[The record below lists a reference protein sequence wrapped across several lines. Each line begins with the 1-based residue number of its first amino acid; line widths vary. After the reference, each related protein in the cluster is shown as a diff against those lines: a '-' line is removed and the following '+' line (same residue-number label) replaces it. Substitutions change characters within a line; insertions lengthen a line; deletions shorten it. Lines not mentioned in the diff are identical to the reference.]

1 MTKVQTDHSDLTA
14 LARQLRLDV
23 LDATTRVASGH
34 VSSSYS
40 CVEILTALYF
50 GGILRYRPDEPAWP
64 ERDRFI
70 LSKGHAAPVFY
81 AVLARAGYFGLDE
94 LQGLRTV
101 NRKAEGHPVENKLP
115 GIETTS
121 GSLGKG
127 ISVGLGHVLGGRLDK
142 LDYHVYVLL
151 GDGECQEGQ
160 IWESAMAAS
169 HFRAGNLIA
178 IVDYNKYQES
188 GPIGREIALE
198 PFVQKWQSFGWYVEE
213 VDGHD
218 IGGLIESLRSVSA
231 PLTHPITRLTRHVSR
246 IKYGLRQADQP
257 AVVIAH
263 TVKGKG
269 VSFVEA
275 DYHWHGKA
283 LSPQQAEQAREEI

>member
-1 MTKVQTDHSDLTA
+1 MSQTLDLKT
-14 LARQLRLDV
+14 LNEKARELRLEV
-23 LDATTRVASGH
+23 LDVTTKVASGH

-40 CVEILTALYF
+40 SVEILVALYQ
-50 GGILRYRPDEPAWP
+50 GGVLRYRSDEPHWP

-70 LSKGHAAPVFY
+70 LSKGHAAPIFY
-81 AVLARAGYFGLDE
+81 AVLADVGYFDRAE

-101 NRKAEGHPVENKLP
+101 NRRAEGHPVQDKLP

-127 ISVGLGHVLGGRLDK
+127 ISVGLGHVLAGRLNK
-142 LDYHVYVLL
+142 IDYRVYVLL

-169 HFRAGNLIA
+169 HFEADNLIA

-188 GPIGREIALE
+188 GPVSREMALE
-198 PFVQKWQSFGWYVEE
+198 PFAEKWRSFGWHAEE
-213 VDGHD
+213 VDGHN
-218 IGGLIESLRSVSA
+218 IGAIIETLKAVQK
-231 PLTHPITRLTRHVSR
+231 V
-246 IKYGLRQADQP
+246 KGQP
-257 AVVIAH
+257 SIVIAH

-269 VSFVEA
+269 ISFVEA
-275 DYHWHGKA
+275 DYTFHGKA
-283 LSPQQAEQAREEI
+283 LSAEQAEKAREEILCN